1 MACVV
6 RQRVVFVEGHQHGSF
21 IGGLFSDCRHFLFF
35 GADATAFGHNVSAV
49 VFYVFLVHRCHGK
62 NSRMLAVTPLTV
74 SSRASLPCLVV

>member
-6 RQRVVFVEGHQHGSF
+6 RQRVVFLKDTSMAALLVAYSL
-21 IGGLFSDCRHFLFF
+21 IANTFLFF
-35 GADATAFGHNVSAV
+35 CADATAFGHNVSAV

-62 NSRMLAVTPLTV
+62 NSRMLAVSPLTV